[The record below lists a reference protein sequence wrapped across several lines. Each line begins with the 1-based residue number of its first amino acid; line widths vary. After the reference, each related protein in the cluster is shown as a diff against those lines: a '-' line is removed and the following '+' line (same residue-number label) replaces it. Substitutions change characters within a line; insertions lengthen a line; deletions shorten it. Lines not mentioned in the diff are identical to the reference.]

1 MDVELIRES
10 LPLLWQGAQLTLEL
24 FLITIVLATLLAVPL
39 AIARVQKAWW
49 LRWPIELFAQV
60 FRGTPLLVQI
70 FIVYY
75 GIAQIDAVRE
85 SWAWPYLRKP
95 YWCAVITFVL
105 NTTAYTV
112 HILRGAIQAVPPGEV
127 EAGQAFGLS
136 FTALYRHVILPRAML
151 LALPAYGNEVI
162 KTIKRTS
169 LASAITLLELT
180 GAANTLVA
188 RTFAPY
194 EIFIVAGLMYLAFAF
209 AANHLVRRLE
219 HRMSRHLRHEPVQQG
234 AKPIPAGL
242 KPCA

>member
-1 MDVELIRES
+1 MDIELIVES
-10 LPLLWQGAQLTLEL
+10 LPVLWQGALLTLEL
-24 FLITIVLATLLAVPL
+24 FAITMVLATLLAVPL
-39 AIARVQKAWW
+39 AIVRVQKAWW
-49 LRWPIELFAQV
+49 LRWPVEVFSQV

-75 GIAQIDAVRE
+75 GIAQIDAVRD

-105 NTTAYTV
+105 NTSAYAV
-112 HILRGAIQAVPPGEV
+112 HIFRGAIQAVPHGEV

-136 FTALYRHVILPRAML
+136 FGALYRHIILSRAML

-169 LASAITLLELT
+169 LASAITLSELT
-180 GAANTLVA
+180 GVANTLVA

-194 EIFIVAGLMYLAFAF
+194 EIFIAAGLIYLAFAF

-219 HRMSRHLRHEPVQQG
+219 HRMSRHLRHLPAQHSTEPM
-234 AKPIPAGL
+234 L
-242 KPCA
+242 T